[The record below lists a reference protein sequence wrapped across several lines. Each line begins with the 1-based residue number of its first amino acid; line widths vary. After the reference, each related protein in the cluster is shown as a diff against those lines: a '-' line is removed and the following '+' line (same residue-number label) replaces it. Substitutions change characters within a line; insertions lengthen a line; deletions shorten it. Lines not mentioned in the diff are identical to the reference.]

1 MNETRTKV
9 AVVAGM
15 GEGLSLALAQGLLAE
30 GYCVAGLSRSGKERP
45 ELGDRFIALAC
56 DLADASALDSALSE
70 VERVFGHAS
79 VYIHNASQMLR
90 SDFLDT
96 SADDFEA
103 IWRITCQGAV
113 HGAQRVLPGMLSAG
127 GGTILFT
134 GATASVKAGGGFAAF
149 SSAKFALRG
158 LAQSL
163 AREFGPQGVHVAH
176 VLIDGIIW
184 SQRAQARGMTQD
196 QCLSAADIAASYLHL
211 INQPRS
217 TWTQE
222 LDLRPDVETF

>member
-1 MNETRTKV
+1 MNNATSKV

-15 GEGLSLALAQGLLAE
+15 GDGLGLALSQGLLAQ

-45 ELGDRFIALAC
+45 ELGDRFMALAC
-56 DLADASALDSALSE
+56 ELTDAEALDSALSE
-70 VERVFGHAS
+70 VEASFGPATA
-79 VYIHNASQMLR
+79 YIHNASQMLR

-96 SADDFEA
+96 SADDFEK
-103 IWRITCQGAV
+103 IWRITCQAAV
-113 HGAQRVLPGMLSAG
+113 SGAQRVLPGMLASAG
-127 GGTILFT
+127 GTLLFT

-163 AREFGPQGVHVAH
+163 AREYGPRGIHVAH

-184 SQRAQARGMTQD
+184 SKRAEARGLGPE
-196 QCLSAADIAASYLHL
+196 QCLSATDVAASYLHL
-211 INQPRS
+211 IDQPRS
-217 TWTQE
+217 AWTQE
-222 LDLRPDVETF
+222 LDLRPSVETF